1 MKLKGKTS
9 LNAALLLLL
18 IPTISQAV
26 PVATDIVAGALN
38 STIAGVADQLQTLA
52 FKWLSSFVLAQFLIT
67 NLMLLKSGA
76 DIEAVIG
83 KLMGGLLWFG
93 FCFYVVTNGP
103 DFIKFVGNGMFDM
116 AGNISGAPGVF
127 SAGYVFDW
135 GFRLSK
141 TLMNA
146 VNVATGSSWF
156 AKLDFMP
163 SLFTFVSCLVIMA
176 VSGLIGFKVFLV
188 KIELMLTIMMSPLS
202 FSFLGIN
209 ALKDQGIS
217 PFKSLISL
225 VYRVMLLAVLVSAM
239 GKVGEVLVGVFGAV
253 DQGSVSD
260 VWNPVFAGLMIFSLM
275 GYLAFKSD
283 AIAANLASGSTNMG
297 TADVASA
304 AAMGAAA
311 GAAIATGGASVAA
324 GAAKAGQPMGDFMK
338 SLAGSGGGSVSNAS
352 SSGTGPAPTGQAPV
366 PPSMSMGVGG
376 PSAANKPPAR
386 PTPVNAGSNAL
397 SNPPA
402 ATSAPT
408 PSSSGGSEA
417 NAGIGAPPSSLE
429 QQVGD
434 LVKTLNQP
442 KLEKGVTEHL
452 SELNQHVAREQ
463 ASTHVSINTHHS
475 E

>member
-1 MKLKGKTS
+1 
-9 LNAALLLLL
+9 
-18 IPTISQAV
+18 
-26 PVATDIVAGALN
+26 
-38 STIAGVADQLQTLA
+38 
-52 FKWLSSFVLAQFLIT
+52 
-67 NLMLLKSGA
+67 
-76 DIEAVIG
+76 
-83 KLMGGLLWFG
+83 
-93 FCFYVVTNGP
+93 
-103 DFIKFVGNGMFDM
+103 
-116 AGNISGAPGVF
+116 
-127 SAGYVFDW
+127 
-135 GFRLSK
+135 
-141 TLMNA
+141 
-146 VNVATGSSWF
+146 
-156 AKLDFMP
+156 
-163 SLFTFVSCLVIMA
+163 
-176 VSGLIGFKVFLV
+176 
-188 KIELMLTIMMSPLS
+188 
-202 FSFLGIN
+202 
-209 ALKDQGIS
+209 
-217 PFKSLISL
+217 
-225 VYRVMLLAVLVSAM
+225 
-239 GKVGEVLVGVFGAV
+239 
-253 DQGSVSD
+253 VSD

-408 PSSSGGSEA
+408 PSSSGGLEA